1 MDELEE
7 VLCLERWGGA
17 AGKAAFEAVSSV
29 RRDVTNML
37 FRRRYGRREDD
48 GCVGFDV
55 YVVGFDGGWL
65 RAWTCAVGAGG

>member
-17 AGKAAFEAVSSV
+17 AGKSAFETGSS
-29 RRDVTNML
+29 DVTHML
-37 FRRRYGRREDD
+37 LVRRRYGWREND